1 MGIGERD
8 LCKGLGKGSQR
19 DARLLHYGDS
29 FVYKYQKV
37 TNETVGDLITAIIED
52 VKILVNNKFY
62 KIIVNKASQGN
73 Q

>member
-37 TNETVGDLITAIIED
+37 TNETVGDLITAILED
-52 VKILVNNKFY
+52 VKILVK
-62 KIIVNKASQGN
+62 KQIE
-73 Q
+73 